1 MGRAIIESVRGTQEA
16 VRPFQRIVHHARKL
30 TLCAVKARSVPKRTL
45 VRGGQFRSMVDNP
58 LTIQLGIR
66 MNDTPKPLSAAAI
79 HSVYSGEK
87 IVSAVD
93 QAKNFKSTNRF
104 ARDVLHSGQAPTKNK
119 VEGKRSGRS

>member
-1 MGRAIIESVRGTQEA
+1 
-16 VRPFQRIVHHARKL
+16 
-30 TLCAVKARSVPKRTL
+30 
-45 VRGGQFRSMVDNP
+45 
-58 LTIQLGIR
+58 

-104 ARDVLHSGQAPTKNK
+104 ARDGLHSGQAPTKNK